1 MKCLLRRRVAYAS
14 TVVFF
19 VGTFSCGTLL
29 DTTSMTLGTNLALF
43 IQLAALCSSVESVK
57 HMVVVRDSR
66 ARLYR
71 PNEMYLVE
79 DNVLEVVGYTPLLP
93 GAGDQMAAHIEK
105 GLHQQALERS
115 QSMVGKEA
123 SDRGESKPGV
133 PARGFKEMKD
143 VDTVHESWGA
153 IRQPSAP
160 EELEQNDMRL
170 TDMEAGDG
178 NPSAQTMPGRDD
190 SP

>member
-1 MKCLLRRRVAYAS
+1 ML
-14 TVVFF
+14 
-19 VGTFSCGTLL
+19 
-29 DTTSMTLGTNLALF
+29 
-43 IQLAALCSSVESVK
+43 ESVK
-57 HMVVVRDSR
+57 IVVVVRDSR
-66 ARLYR
+66 ACLSR

-79 DNVLEVVGYTPLLP
+79 DNVLEVVGYSPLLP

-105 GLHQQALERS
+105 GLHQQSLERS
-115 QSMVGKEA
+115 QSMVGQEA
-123 SDRGESKPGV
+123 SDRGESEPGA

-143 VDTVHESWGA
+143 VDTVHESWGR

-160 EELEQNDMRL
+160 EEREQNDMRL